1 MTTIR
6 KMLESAIFNLY
17 TVNNEI
23 SKKIGEQQ
31 LHNVVVLLQKGY
43 LLDEP
48 YHIIAGMYER
58 IEDVPHKEIDGTLN

>member
-17 TVNNEI
+17 TANNEI

-48 YHIIAGMYER
+48 YHIIAGQYEKV
-58 IEDVPHKEIDGTLN
+58 EDVPHKAINGSK